1 MGKLVPNQPLIYE
14 RANGVVFARYRDPP
28 HNKIPRWVI
37 GGEPEATARAL
48 GIVSYDEW
56 KNVMQIAE
64 SNANIKKQLDRLMI
78 MYYTVKDDM
87 REENET

>member
-1 MGKLVPNQPLIYE
+1 MGNLIPNEPLIYE

-37 GGEPEATARAL
+37 GCDPDATAREL

-56 KNVMQIAE
+56 KKVMQIAE
-64 SNANIKKQLDRLMI
+64 SNANLKKQLDRLMT
-78 MYYTVKDDM
+78 MYYVVKDDM
-87 REENET
+87 ESI

>member
-1 MGKLVPNQPLIYE
+1 MGNLIPNQALIYE

>member
-1 MGKLVPNQPLIYE
+1 MGKLIPNQPLIYE

-37 GGEPEATARAL
+37 GGEPDATAKAL

>member
-56 KNVMQIAE
+56 KNVMHIAE

-87 REENET
+87 KEENET

>member
-1 MGKLVPNQPLIYE
+1 MGKIIPNQALIYE

-64 SNANIKKQLDRLMI
+64 SNTNIKKQLDRLMV
-78 MYYTVKDDM
+78 MYYTVKDDI
-87 REENET
+87 REEQ

>member
-1 MGKLVPNQPLIYE
+1 MGNLIPNQALIYE

-37 GGEPEATARAL
+37 GGEPDATAREL

-56 KNVMQIAE
+56 KNVMHIAE
-64 SNANIKKQLDRLMI
+64 SNANVKKQLDRLMI
-78 MYYTVKDDM
+78 YYYTVKDDM
-87 REENET
+87 KESK